1 MASGRKTILFIDEI
15 HRFNKSQQDALLPY
29 VEDGT
34 IILIGATTE
43 NPYFEVNKALVSR
56 SIIFELKALSIEN
69 IKTIIKRALTD
80 VEKGLGVYNAVIDDD
95 ALEFLANTANGDARI
110 SLNAIELAVL
120 TTEPSFNVRAKHN
133 AESALL

>member
-1 MASGRKTILFIDEI
+1 M
-15 HRFNKSQQDALLPY
+15 PY

-95 ALEFLANTANGDARI
+95 ALEF
-110 SLNAIELAVL
+110 
-120 TTEPSFNVRAKHN
+120 
-133 AESALL
+133 

>member
-1 MASGRKTILFIDEI
+1 MTLGGYGRKTILFIDEI

-95 ALEFLANTANGDARI
+95 AL
-110 SLNAIELAVL
+110 
-120 TTEPSFNVRAKHN
+120 SFGKYSQWRCTNFIKCH
-133 AESALL
+133 